1 MSSSNHLVINYIEA
15 FPLNIRER
23 LIKIR
28 LLILSI
34 APDASEEFSYGMP
47 AYKYNKKPLVYFAA
61 FKEHIGIYAT
71 PQTHER
77 FKAEL
82 ATYKQG
88 KGSVQFPHDKEIPY
102 QLLKEM
108 VRYKLE
114 ELKTNYRTKHKN
126 KNRV

>member
-1 MSSSNHLVINYIEA
+1 MSIQNQSVEKYIKS
-15 FPLNIRER
+15 FPEPIQER
-23 LIKIR
+23 LLKIR
-28 LLILSI
+28 ALILNLTTE
-34 APDASEEFSYGMP
+34 ATEEFSYAMP

-77 FKAEL
+77 FKEEL

-88 KGSVQFPHDKEIPY
+88 KGSVQFPHEKEIPY

-108 VRYKLE
+108 VSYKLE
-114 ELKTNYRTKHKN
+114 ELKKAKP
-126 KNRV
+126 KLKKK